1 MDENDTPRRGRPRKV
16 VHDADGGQSLPARVE
31 DAHRDGAVSF
41 VASHEPAPAPSRWVD
56 LIAKINALAE
66 SGQYVTQVHTR
77 DNRSGVYETLNGNAA
92 MHGNAG
98 DDFVVTS
105 DGVKH
110 PL

>member
-1 MDENDTPRRGRPRKV
+1 ME
-16 VHDADGGQSLPARVE
+16 
-31 DAHRDGAVSF
+31 
-41 VASHEPAPAPSRWVD
+41 

-77 DNRSGVYETLNGNAA
+77 DNRSGAYETLNGDAQ
-92 MHGNAG
+92 MHGNAD